1 MTGHD
6 DAPHR
11 ADGRISRADIE
22 ARFRE
27 IQGEVVTV
35 EDEARTSVAAI
46 VVAVG
51 VAAVVIAFAL
61 GSRRGRK
68 RRTVVEV
75 RRF

>member
-1 MTGHD
+1 M
-6 DAPHR
+6 DAAR
-11 ADGRISRADIE
+11 GSKITRDDIE
-22 ARFRE
+22 SRFRE
-27 IQGEVVTV
+27 IQGEVVAV

-46 VVAVG
+46 VVVVG
-51 VAAVVIAFAL
+51 AAIVIAAFAL

>member
-1 MTGHD
+1 MTD
-6 DAPHR
+6 PDSSVR
-11 ADGRISRADIE
+11 GRITREDLES
-22 ARFRE
+22 RFRE

-35 EDEARTSVAAI
+35 PEEARSTVAAL

-75 RRF
+75 RRY

>member
-1 MTGHD
+1 MSD
-6 DAPHR
+6 QNNS
-11 ADGRISRADIE
+11 RITREDIE

-27 IQGEVVTV
+27 IQGEVVAV
-35 EDEARTSVAAI
+35 EDEARSSIASVI
-46 VVAVG
+46 VVAG
-51 VAAVVIAFAL
+51 VAIVIIAFAL

>member
-1 MTGHD
+1 MTGHA

-11 ADGRISRADIE
+11 ADGRISRSDIE

>member
-1 MTGHD
+1 MTD
-6 DAPHR
+6 PSR
-11 ADGRISRADIE
+11 SRITRDDIE

-27 IQGEVVTV
+27 IQGEVVAV
-35 EDEARTSVAAI
+35 EDDARSSVASVI
-46 VVAVG
+46 VVAG
-51 VAAVVIAFAL
+51 VALVVIAFAL

>member
-6 DAPHR
+6 DAPHS